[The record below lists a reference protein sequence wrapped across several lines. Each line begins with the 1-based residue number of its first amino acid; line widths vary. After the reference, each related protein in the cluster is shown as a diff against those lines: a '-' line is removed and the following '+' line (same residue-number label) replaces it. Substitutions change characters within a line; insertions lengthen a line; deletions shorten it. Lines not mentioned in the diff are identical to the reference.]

1 MVSSMVEK
9 QCTAQAITRSDHRFS
24 RREIREHAGWS
35 DFQVKMHMHKLE
47 ELEYVLVHRG
57 GRGQSFVYELLYDG
71 AGRDGKPFLMGLIDV
86 VALKQVYDEK
96 KEHRNPNLEH
106 PSSPQGACMEHGSSE
121 PKINPNPINKG
132 TLRETPK
139 RNGKTTSWDER
150 SSTQSYPTPL
160 AAAGA
165 R

>member
-1 MVSSMVEK
+1 
-9 QCTAQAITRSDHRFS
+9 
-24 RREIREHAGWS
+24 
-35 DFQVKMHMHKLE
+35 VKMHMHKLE

-106 PSSPQGACMEHGSSE
+106 PSSPHGARIEHGSSE
-121 PKINPNPINKG
+121 PKSSPNPVNKG
-132 TLRETPK
+132 TSCNLPK
-139 RNGKTTSWDER
+139 KNGKTASWDE
-150 SSTQSYPTPL
+150 SGSIPSYVTPL
-160 AAAGA
+160 AAAGL
-165 R
+165 

>member
-1 MVSSMVEK
+1 MVEK
-9 QCTAQAITRSDHRFS
+9 HCAAQAITRADYRFS
-24 RREIREHAGWS
+24 RREVREATSWS

-86 VALKQVYDEK
+86 AALKEAYDEK
-96 KEHRNPNLEH
+96 KEHQNGQLEH
-106 PSSPQGACMEHGSSE
+106 PRSPQVVPLEHGSSE
-121 PKINPNPINKG
+121 PGIAPNPLNKA

-139 RNGKTTSWDER
+139 KNGKTTSWDE
-150 SSTQSYPTPL
+150 SASIPSYVPPL
-160 AAAGA
+160 AAAGL
-165 R
+165 